1 MIIYHGSNIAVEKP
15 EIMQSVR
22 LLDFGAGFYTTTN
35 REQAVR
41 WAERVSARSNTEMQ
55 VISKYEFDNISVEK
69 ELTVLH
75 FSEPNA
81 EWLDFVCANR
91 LGKIHSHSYD
101 IVFGP
106 VANDTVYSVVQLY
119 ETGIYDSNEAIR
131 RLKVEK
137 LYNQILFHTKKSLKF
152 CKYIS
157 FEIIEG
163 DKS

>member
-1 MIIYHGSNIAVEKP
+1 MIIYHGSNIVVEKP
-15 EIMQSVR
+15 EIMQGVR

-55 VISKYEFDNISVEK
+55 VISKYEFDNISAEK
-69 ELTVLH
+69 ELVVLH
-75 FSEPNA
+75 FDEPNE

-91 LGKIHSHSYD
+91 LGKQHEKSYD

-106 VANDTVYSVVQLY
+106 VANDTVYSVVQFY
-119 ETGIYDSNEAIR
+119 ETGVYDTAEAIR

-137 LYNQILFHTKKSLKF
+137 LYNQILFHTAKALQF
-152 CKYIS
+152 CKYMS
-157 FEIIEG
+157 FETVYG
-163 DKS
+163 GK